1 MASPSATSWDSH
13 LGREAAQAIHRR
25 LREEYGHHLWQP
37 RYDPLSELV
46 YTILSQNTSDV
57 NSHRAFQ
64 RLRAA
69 FLTWEM
75 VMEAPVEEVFRAI
88 QLGGLAQVKAPR
100 IKDVLAR
107 IVKERG
113 SLDLSFL
120 GDMEA
125 AEARAW
131 LRRLPGVGAKTAAIV
146 LLFALDKPAL
156 PVDTHVHR
164 VTRRLGL
171 IGEGDNAEKAHGLL
185 EALLPPE
192 NYYDFH
198 VNVLT
203 HGRRVC
209 TARNPRHDACLLKDL
224 CRAYQRFLQEG
235 VSVR

>member
-1 MASPSATSWDSH
+1 MAYLPATSLASPPD
-13 LGREAAQAIHRR
+13 REAAQTINRR
-25 LREEYGHHLWQP
+25 LREAYGRHQWKP
-37 RYDPLSELV
+37 RYDPLSELI

-64 RLRAA
+64 RLKAA
-69 FLTWEM
+69 FPTWKK
-75 VMEAPVEEVFRAI
+75 VMEAPAEEIAGAI
-88 QLGGLAQVKAPR
+88 QVGGLAQVKAPR
-100 IKDVLAR
+100 IKAVLAR
-107 IVKERG
+107 IAEERG

-120 GDMEA
+120 RDMET

-131 LRRLPGVGAKTAAIV
+131 LKGLAGIGPKTASIV
-146 LLFALDKPAL
+146 LLFALGKPAL

-171 IGEGDNAEKAHGLL
+171 IGERDSAEKAHDTL

-192 NYYDFH
+192 EYYDFH

-209 TARNPRHDACLLKDL
+209 TARNPQHDICVVSDL
-224 CRAYQRFLQEG
+224 CRAFQRFLKEG
-235 VSVR
+235 VPVR

>member
-1 MASPSATSWDSH
+1 MQLSASPP
-13 LGREAAQAIHRR
+13 GRELAQAVNRR
-25 LREEYGHHLWQP
+25 LREAYGCHQWEP

-46 YTILSQNTSDV
+46 YTVLSQNTSDV

-64 RLRAA
+64 RLRAI
-69 FLTWEM
+69 FPNWQQ
-75 VMEAPVEEVFRAI
+75 VQEAPVDDIARAI
-88 QLGGLAQVKAPR
+88 QIGGLAQIKAPR
-100 IKDVLAR
+100 IKDILSR
-107 IVKERG
+107 IVQERG
-113 SLDLSFL
+113 YLDLAFL
-120 GDMEA
+120 ADMDT

-146 LLFALDKPAL
+146 LLFALGQPAL

-171 IGEGDNAEKAHGLL
+171 IGERDSAEKAHDIL

-192 NYYDFH
+192 DYYDFH

-209 TARNPRHDACLLKDL
+209 TARSPRHADCVLSDL
-224 CRAYQRFLQEG
+224 CQAYQRFSREG
-235 VSVR
+235 VPVR